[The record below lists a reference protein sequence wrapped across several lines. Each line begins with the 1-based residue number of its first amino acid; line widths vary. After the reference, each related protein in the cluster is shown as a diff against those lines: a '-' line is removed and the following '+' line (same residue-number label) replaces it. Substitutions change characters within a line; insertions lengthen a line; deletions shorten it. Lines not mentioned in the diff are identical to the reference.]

1 MKIMVGIDLHSNN
14 AVCGLMDMKGKR
26 LLHKRVP
33 CDLKQILGVLK
44 PYQERIDTV
53 AVESTYNWYWL
64 VDGLQAQKYNTVLAN
79 PAAIDQYKGLK
90 HADDTSDAFFLAE
103 MSRLGILPR
112 GYIYDRKTRA
122 TRDLL
127 RRRLGLVR
135 KRTSLY
141 VSFKSLY
148 TRTTGLSLR
157 LTDLKKLSVADAVEL
172 FKHPSDRLIA
182 GELIELIERLTR
194 SIGTIEQTVLK
205 TALKTPYY
213 RRLQSIPGIGMI
225 LGLTIT
231 MEVGDIKRFPTP
243 GDFASYCRCVRS
255 QRLTNHRRKGKN
267 NDKCG
272 NPYLGWAFIEASNIS
287 RRFDLLC
294 RRFYDRKAKQTNS
307 ILATKALACKLAKA
321 AWHVMHHKKDFDSE
335 RVFGSAPQ
343 KTLSAERSVK
353 PLKGVGV
360 KPSD

>member
-1 MKIMVGIDLHSNN
+1 MKIMTGIDLHSNN
-14 AVCGLMDMKGKR
+14 AVCGLVDMKGKR

-33 CDLKQILGVLK
+33 CDLKEIVRILK
-44 PYQERIDTV
+44 PHQKQIDTI
-53 AVESTYNWYWL
+53 AVESTFNWYWL
-64 VDGLQAQKYNTVLAN
+64 VDGLQEEGYKVVLAN
-79 PAAIDQYKGLK
+79 PAAIEQYNGLK
-90 HADDTSDAFFLAE
+90 HADDTSDAFFIAE
-103 MSRLGILPR
+103 MLRLGILPC
-112 GYIYDRKTRA
+112 GYIYDRKTRP

-135 KRTSLY
+135 KRTSFY

-148 TRTTGLSLR
+148 TRTTGEQMSL
-157 LTDLKKLSVADAVEL
+157 TELKKMSAQDAMKL
-172 FKHPSDRLIA
+172 FKHPSDQLIA
-182 GELIELIERLTR
+182 GELVELIERLTQ
-194 SIGTIEQTVLK
+194 SIRKIEETVIK
-205 TALKTPYY
+205 TASKTSYY
-213 RRLQSIPGIGMI
+213 RRLQSIPGIGVI

-255 QRLTNHRRKGKN
+255 QRLTNGKTKGKN

-287 RRFDLLC
+287 RRFDLPC
-294 RRFYDRKAKQTNS
+294 RRFYDRKAKQANN

-321 AWHVMHHKKDFDSE
+321 AWHVMHDKKDFDSE
-335 RVFGSAPQ
+335 RAFGPAPAE
-343 KTLSAERSVK
+343 KRFAERDVK
-353 PLKGVGV
+353 PLKRVGA